1 MVYGYG
7 VWLRPT
13 FLYKLIYKPA
23 DCNFRK
29 SGEKKKKNSIPT
41 VIFLFFPP
49 LIPIFI
55 LSFFDFNAIYN
66 VSSGRIGPRFD
77 L

>member
-29 SGEKKKKNSIPT
+29 SGEKKKSIPT

-55 LSFFDFNAIYN
+55 LSKNMFRLIQN
-66 VSSGRIGPRFD
+66 PRN
-77 L
+77 